1 MNFVVNKPAKFGH
14 SFSAT
19 YCTCTNYTRYFK
31 FALVNIKCYFP
42 FAVWDSKSLK
52 FKCLSR
58 RIKAIFRPRSWQK
71 LRQEWEVLAVEIP
84 VSAAEMVLTLEL
96 HLERDKTGDV
106 GKFHDTYIMH
116 ISTFMIT
123 RDHTLLISNRYS
135 LLFDIFLFNLY
146 IMANRDSTLFMMV
159 MLMALTY
166 WG

>member
-1 MNFVVNKPAKFGH
+1 M
-14 SFSAT
+14 
-19 YCTCTNYTRYFK
+19 
-31 FALVNIKCYFP
+31 
-42 FAVWDSKSLK
+42 
-52 FKCLSR
+52 
-58 RIKAIFRPRSWQK
+58 
-71 LRQEWEVLAVEIP
+71 LAVEIP

-116 ISTFMIT
+116 ISKFMIT
-123 RDHTLLISNRYS
+123 RDHTLLISNLIFRYS

-166 WG
+166 